1 MKSLRTLHN
10 RILDAVP
17 GFEHFH
23 PDFVISRALFSD
35 VKKGRSYAQ
44 MYIIVSS
51 AAHAVSVIAGLPFVD
66 LPYVLPNTNRLL
78 IKIEILVN
86 INFVHTR
93 LQTHST
99 CGTGTFRQ
107 GGFSL
112 EIRQN
117 VHRILRSYHTI
128 KV

>member
-10 RILDAVP
+10 RIHDAVP

-23 PDFVISRALFSD
+23 PDFVTCRALFSD
-35 VKKGRSYAQ
+35 IQKGRLYAP
-44 MYIIVSS
+44 MYTMISFAVH
-51 AAHAVSVIAGLPFVD
+51 AASVIAGLPLVD
-66 LPYVLPNTNRLL
+66 LPYVLPNTNMLL

-117 VHRILRSYHTI
+117 AHRILRSYHTI